1 MNRHLRDS
9 ARTVGMFTQYLIEN
23 YLAFALRHDSGANDF
38 RIQKLLW
45 VRNESGDDLWK

>member
-1 MNRHLRDS
+1 MRDS
-9 ARTVGMFTQYLIEN
+9 AQTVGIFTQYRIEI

-45 VRNESGDDLWK
+45 GRNESGDDLWK